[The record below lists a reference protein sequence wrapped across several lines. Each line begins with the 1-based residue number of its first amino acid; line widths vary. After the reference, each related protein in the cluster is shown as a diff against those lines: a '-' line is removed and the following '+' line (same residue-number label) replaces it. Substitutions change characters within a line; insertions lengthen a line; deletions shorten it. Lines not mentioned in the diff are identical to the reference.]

1 MATKKR
7 TTKAQRDA
15 QQLAALTQRI
25 SDIYCGA
32 SGGVWDEEEEWPTA
46 EQLAVI
52 APAVRSTFKNSEL
65 PEWIWDLQN
74 LDKFEAPSRIAK
86 QLFEFGVRA

>member
-7 TTKAQRDA
+7 QTKAQRDA

-32 SGGVWDEEEEWPTA
+32 SGCAWNEDDEWPTS

-52 APAVRSTFKNSEL
+52 GPAVRSTFKNPEL
-65 PEWIWDLQN
+65 PEWVWDLHN
-74 LDKFEAPSRIAK
+74 LDKFERPSLIAK
-86 QLFEFGVRA
+86 QLFEYGVRA

>member
-1 MATKKR
+1 MTTKKR

-52 APAVRSTFKNSEL
+52 GPAVRSTFQGENV
-65 PEWIWDLQN
+65 PEWVWDFRN
-74 LDKFEAPSRIAK
+74 LGKFEQPSVLAK
-86 QLFEFGVRA
+86 QLFEYGVRA